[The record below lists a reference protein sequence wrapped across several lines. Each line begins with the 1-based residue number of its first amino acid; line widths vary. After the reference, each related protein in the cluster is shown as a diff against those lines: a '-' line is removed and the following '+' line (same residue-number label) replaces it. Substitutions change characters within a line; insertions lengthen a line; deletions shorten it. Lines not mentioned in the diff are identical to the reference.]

1 MAYTIDEIYMIIAK
15 YPTYI
20 EWIEKDRDRV
30 PLYNALLLLLIL
42 DSLVATHMNV
52 LRCWKWE
59 TRKGRKKLFFVMK
72 NGKYSS
78 WIVIICCHTHIHNNS
93 MRIGDKGH
101 EMRIQISMPIYNS
114 IVWLIHSLGLNKFL
128 SLICTEWWRW
138 ARGGDGGFIMKYWK
152 FSM

>member
-1 MAYTIDEIYMIIAK
+1 MVYTIDEIYMIIAK
-15 YPTYI
+15 YPTY
-20 EWIEKDRDRV
+20 IEKDRDRV

-59 TRKGRKKLFFVMK
+59 TRKGRKNFFSSWKME
-72 NGKYSS
+72 KYSS
-78 WIVIICCHTHIHNNS
+78 WIVIICCHTHKHIHNIS
-93 MRIGDKGH
+93 MSKGDKGH

-138 ARGGDGGFIMKYWK
+138 AGGGGGG
-152 FSM
+152 S